1 MAVSVRKTTMR
12 VGQSSLAACLRS
24 AIVKNRTMSNGNAI
38 VFIIDDDASV
48 REGLC
53 LLLDSAGFAS
63 RSYDSAEAF
72 MADAPKDCLGCLVVD
87 LEMQG
92 MSGLDLQR
100 LLNERGRL
108 MPLVFLTAHGD
119 IPASVQ
125 AMKNGADDFL
135 TKPVDEE
142 VLLGVINRALLRCRE
157 NLSTLHSRETIQARI
172 VNLTPRELDVLGGV
186 VRGKMNKEIAAELGI
201 AEKTVKFHRG
211 RMMSKM
217 EVDSVADLVR
227 ACQQAGF
234 PS

>member
-1 MAVSVRKTTMR
+1 
-12 VGQSSLAACLRS
+12 
-24 AIVKNRTMSNGNAI
+24 MSNGNAI